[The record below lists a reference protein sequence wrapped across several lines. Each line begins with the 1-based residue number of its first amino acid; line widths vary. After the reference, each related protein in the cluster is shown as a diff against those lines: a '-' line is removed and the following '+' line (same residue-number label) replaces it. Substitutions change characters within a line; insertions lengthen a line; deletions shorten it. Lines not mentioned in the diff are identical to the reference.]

1 LNELDNDVVCAW
13 VSIDDCKFLHKDE
26 QNWATVMERCQS
38 CHSVN
43 IEQQQLMMV
52 VVVVVID
59 LKVSHVFYWRYVYVF
74 NIFTTFLFTKHWK
87 NCMYI

>member
-1 LNELDNDVVCAW
+1 
-13 VSIDDCKFLHKDE
+13 
-26 QNWATVMERCQS
+26 MERCQS

-74 NIFTTFLFTKHWK
+74 NIFTTFLFTKR
-87 NCMYI
+87 